1 MVRKMKKS
9 NIFIHIPK
17 TGGTTVNA
25 AMKSSY
31 WQTEP
36 DFNYRHIMPKTRESN
51 AGDIFDPKNIKKY
64 SDFHLFMMMREPI
77 DRAASEYY
85 FIRERRTFMELIS
98 KKPID
103 FRKYINSIQT
113 QNGVVKFLKGRP
125 FFSSIPSTKKDLD
138 DIIECIDK
146 IPIKT
151 GIFEDFDASLSYF
164 SSGSDL
170 KWKKNVEVKRMTFIR
185 PKKEEIEE
193 ELKSLI
199 LSKNELDKE
208 LYDYCHS
215 NFKNKHKQNSFVDI
229 QFIKDKY
236 NHVIPYAFNFCFF
249 DFCLKNKKYL
259 LNQEPFFKSLTFFL
273 IQNRKIQD
281 GKTFVELWNISFI
294 NAIDEHYP
302 GSVLQE
308 VLSKIELGNHD
319 PYEATLKIARAI
331 DKFFEN
337 DKTSFHKF
345 YNPMIFKEDYV
356 PQAKSGFT
364 SKISAFFKK

>member
-1 MVRKMKKS
+1 MKNS

-17 TGGTTVNA
+17 TGGTTINT
-25 AMKSSY
+25 AMKNNY

-36 DFNYRHIMPKTRESN
+36 DFNYRHIIPNTRESN
-51 AGDIFDPKNIKKY
+51 AGDIFDPRNIKKY
-64 SDFHLFMMMREPI
+64 SDFHLFMMMRDPI
-77 DRAASEYY
+77 DRTASEYY

-103 FRKYINSIQT
+103 FRKYIKSNQT
-113 QNGVVKFLKGRP
+113 QNGVVNFLKGRP

-146 IPIKT
+146 TPIKT
-151 GIFEDFDASLSYF
+151 GIFEDFDASLNYF

-185 PKKEEIEE
+185 PKKEEIED

-208 LYDYCHS
+208 LYDYCCN
-215 NFKNKHKQNSFVDI
+215 NFKNKHKQNNSFNI

-236 NHVIPYAFNFCFF
+236 NHVIPYAYNFCFF
-249 DFCLKNKKYL
+249 DFCLKNKKYIH
-259 LNQEPFFKSLTFFL
+259 NQETFFKPLTFFL

-281 GKTFVELWNISFI
+281 GKTFVELWNRSFI
-294 NAIDEHYP
+294 NAIEDQFT
-302 GSVLQE
+302 GSTLQE
-308 VLSKIELGNHD
+308 ALSKIELNNQD
-319 PYEATLKIARAI
+319 PFECTITIAHSI
-331 DKFFEN
+331 DAFFEKE
-337 DKTSFHKF
+337 KTSFHQY
-345 YNPMIFKEDYV
+345 YNAMEFKEKYV
-356 PQAKSGFT
+356 PKVKSGLT
-364 SKISAFFKK
+364 SIISSLFK